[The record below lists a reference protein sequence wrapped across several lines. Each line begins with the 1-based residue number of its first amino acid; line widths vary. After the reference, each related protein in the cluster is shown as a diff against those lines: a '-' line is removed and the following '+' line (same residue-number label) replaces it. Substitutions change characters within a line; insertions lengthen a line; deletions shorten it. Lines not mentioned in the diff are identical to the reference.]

1 MDKKRIIP
9 RGQTL
14 RVVTAMILKT
24 ALKCISRKCM
34 LETNINNGKTENSWY
49 GLPYN
54 NEMAYFIDFA

>member
-1 MDKKRIIP
+1 
-9 RGQTL
+9 
-14 RVVTAMILKT
+14 
-24 ALKCISRKCM
+24 M